1 MGRRPGLRQTRAV
14 RDVET
19 PTPVAGAGRPFPVDF
34 PRGPTTSPDMIAGDS
49 EGRVSD
55 SENEDN
61 EKCCVRIVREPAVQM
76 SGPMGTAIISRVPS
90 FRVRRHDEEKAVFCT
105 ISHLAERLE
114 ACGLTPAAIEDAII
128 RAEALEDPGDWIEVE
143 I

>member
-1 MGRRPGLRQTRAV
+1 MIGRDTGGAV
-14 RDVET
+14 DET
-19 PTPVAGAGRPFPVDF
+19 ETEETER
-34 PRGPTTSPDMIAGDS
+34 R
-49 EGRVSD
+49 
-55 SENEDN
+55 
-61 EKCCVRIVREPAVQM
+61 CVRIVREPAVQM

-114 ACGLTPAAIEDAII
+114 HCGVSAAAIEDAIA

-143 I
+143 L